1 MESKETDFRTE
12 PEELRSLR
20 RTVIKK
26 SPQAPFYS
34 SVSLDSLP
42 SFVSTFDSLYS
53 LTSKF

>member
-1 MESKETDFRTE
+1 MESTETDFRTE

-42 SFVSTFDSLYS
+42 SFVSTFDSVHS
-53 LTSKF
+53 LNSN